1 MVARVWR
8 KQLSLCVVVL
18 MVSERERERAGSI
31 FAHSYHW
38 GAVVLCKDRKIRLIR
53 KQMLK
58 ANTRIYDMEIKR
70 NATATAK
77 DENYHRV

>member
-18 MVSERERERAGSI
+18 MVSERERVSSI

-70 NATATAK
+70 NATAKAK
-77 DENYHRV
+77 YENYHRV